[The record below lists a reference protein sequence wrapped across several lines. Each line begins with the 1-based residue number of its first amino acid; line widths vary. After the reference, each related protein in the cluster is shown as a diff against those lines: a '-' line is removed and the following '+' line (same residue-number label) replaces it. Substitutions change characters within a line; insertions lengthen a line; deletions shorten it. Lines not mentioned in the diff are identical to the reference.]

1 MLRNR
6 LVQIIVVFCLSFL
19 ITYSGK
25 AQDPQFSQFYANPL
39 YLNPALAGATE
50 CARIN
55 LNYRNQW
62 PSLTKAFITYSMT
75 YDQNLSSINSG
86 FGLIVM
92 NDRQGDGALNTI
104 LIGAIYAYN
113 LQVSEGLFIRFGAEA
128 KYYQQRL
135 DWDKLVF
142 ADQINPING
151 SISNVSSQT
160 PPENTNI
167 AVADFSVGTI
177 IRYYDQ
183 FFIGFT
189 ADHLTQPNMSFYNDT
204 DHILPMKYTAHG
216 GVNINVSQGMLGNTY
231 GNDFVIQ
238 PQILYMYQQNFQ
250 QLNAGLYLNRR
261 PIVIG
266 GWFRHNFQNPDAV
279 ILLVGLSFKN
289 IKFGYSYDMGLSKVG
304 GEALGAH
311 EISFAWDFCIY
322 SDKKR
327 KIRAIKTPL
336 F

>member
-1 MLRNR
+1 MLRYK
-6 LVQIIVVFCLSFL
+6 LIQIFIIYFICHLA
-19 ITYSGK
+19 IYAR

-62 PSLTKAFITYSMT
+62 PSLTKAFITYSLT

-86 FGLIVM
+86 FGLIVL
-92 NDRQGDGALNTI
+92 NDRQGDGALNSV

-113 LQVSEGLFIRFGAEA
+113 LQVSEGIYIRFGAEA
-128 KYYQQRL
+128 KYYQQHL
-135 DWDKLVF
+135 DWDRLIF
-142 ADQINPING
+142 ADQINPVNG
-151 SISNVSSQT
+151 SINNISNQS
-160 PPENTNI
+160 PPEKTSV
-167 AVADFSVGTI
+167 AVADFSAGTV

-189 ADHLTQPNMSFYNDT
+189 ADHLTQPNLSFYNDA
-204 DHILPMKYTAHG
+204 DNILRLKYTLHG
-216 GVNINVSQGMLGNTY
+216 GININASQGRLGNIY
-231 GNDFVIQ
+231 EKNFVIQ
-238 PQILYMYQQNFQ
+238 PQILYMYQQDFQ
-250 QLNAGLYLNRR
+250 QLNAGLYLNKR
-261 PIVIG
+261 PIVVG
-266 GWFRHNFQNPDAV
+266 AWFRHNFQNPDAV
-279 ILLVGLSFKN
+279 IILVGLSFKS
-289 IKFGYSYDMGLSKVG
+289 IKFGYSYDVGLSKIG

-311 EISFAWDFCIY
+311 EISFAWDFCLY
-322 SDKKR
+322 KDKKR

>member
-160 PPENTNI
+160 PPENTNV

-289 IKFGYSYDMGLSKVG
+289 IKFGYSYDMGLSKLG

>member
-6 LVQIIVVFCLSFL
+6 LVQFL
-19 ITYSGK
+19 VYFGFTLLVSSVK

-62 PSLTKAFITYSMT
+62 PSLTKAFITYSVS
-75 YDQNLSSINSG
+75 YDQNLNSINSG
-86 FGLIVM
+86 FGIMAM
-92 NDRQGDGALNTI
+92 NDRQGDGALNTTI
-104 LIGAIYAYN
+104 LGAIYAYN

-128 KYYQQRL
+128 TYYQQRL
-135 DWDKLVF
+135 DWEKLIF

-151 SISNVSSQT
+151 SISNISSQT

-167 AVADFSVGTI
+167 AVVDFSVGTVM
-177 IRYYDQ
+177 RYYDQ
-183 FFIGFT
+183 FFVGFT
-189 ADHLTQPNMSFYNDT
+189 ADHITQPNLSFYNNT
-204 DHILPMKYTAHG
+204 DEKLPLKYTVHG
-216 GVNINVSQGMLGNTY
+216 GITINISRGMLGNAY
-231 GNDFVIQ
+231 EKDFTIQ
-238 PQILYMYQQNFQ
+238 PQVLYMQQQDFQ

-261 PIVIG
+261 PFVLG
-266 GWFRHNFQNPDAV
+266 AWFRHNFENTDAV
-279 ILLVGLSFKN
+279 ILLVGISFKN
-289 IKFGYSYDMGLSKVG
+289 IKFGYSYDMGVSRIG

-311 EISFAWDFCIY
+311 EVSFAWDFCIY
-322 SDKKR
+322 NDKKR

>member
-1 MLRNR
+1 MLGNR

-19 ITYSGK
+19 ITNSGK

-39 YLNPALAGATE
+39 YLNPALAGETE

-62 PSLTKAFITYSMT
+62 PSLSKAFITYSMT
-75 YDQNLSSINSG
+75 YDQNLGSINSG
-86 FGLIVM
+86 FGLIAM

-135 DWDKLVF
+135 DWDKLIF
-142 ADQINPING
+142 ADQINPVNG
-151 SISNVSSQT
+151 SISNISSQT
-160 PPENTNI
+160 PPENTNV

-189 ADHLTQPNMSFYNDT
+189 ADHLTQPNMSFYNDN
-204 DHILPMKYTAHG
+204 DHILPIKYTAHG
-216 GVNINVSQGMLGNTY
+216 GVNINVSQGVLGNTY

-250 QLNAGLYLNRR
+250 QLNAGLYLNKR